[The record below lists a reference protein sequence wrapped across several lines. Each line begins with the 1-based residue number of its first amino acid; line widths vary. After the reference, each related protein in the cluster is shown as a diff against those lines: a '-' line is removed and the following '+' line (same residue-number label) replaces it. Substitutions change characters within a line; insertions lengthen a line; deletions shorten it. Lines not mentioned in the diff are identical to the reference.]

1 MTNEKQ
7 LLNVVTDL
15 ILDCQEL
22 SGDDQLFVLQLAWW
36 TAASTLRNAQVEAPK
51 GFSVARQAAMLDS
64 MADWV
69 RGDASD
75 PELERLWREADHAG
89 LVKHLRHAHA

>member
-36 TAASTLRNAQVEAPK
+36 TAASNLRNAQVEAPK
-51 GFSVARQAAMLDS
+51 GFTAARQAAMLES
-64 MADWV
+64 MVDWM
-69 RGDASD
+69 RGDTSD
-75 PELERLWREADHAG
+75 PELERLWLEADHAG
-89 LVKHLRHAHA
+89 LMKHLRHAHA